1 MEQTSCPISLYFFR
15 IPAVN
20 GNIQKLARRS
30 AWVAS
35 LVAMMLSGCS
45 LISAPWHR
53 QEAARAPA
61 APPPPPAPLEVEPVL
76 AAPLA
81 THQFELR
88 DADDDVVGTVQIAI
102 TSKDDTLPDIARRFD
117 IGYEEIVRANPGVD
131 PWLPGV
137 GRKIV
142 VPTQFVLPN
151 APHEGL
157 VINVAAMRLFYYP
170 KPAKGEAQQVFTYP
184 IGIGK
189 VGWSTPEGV
198 TKVVSREKNPTW
210 RPGPGVRK
218 EHEDDNDPL
227 PAVIPPGPDNPL
239 GKYKF
244 TLGWPEYLIHGT
256 NKPYGVGLRSSHGCI
271 RLYPED
277 IEKLFNA
284 VPLGTQ
290 LRVVNQ
296 PFVFG
301 WHHGQAY
308 LQAYTVLE
316 DDPRNWQSAQRTL
329 LSKSLSARLS
339 KQLKDSSSQINWSSV
354 SQVTHAPRGLVVAVS
369 GVPGTPESVIAA
381 ARVVENRIPSGS
393 NWDGADEQDADQQ
406 SYKQLLSEREPAATP
421 KPASTAVPKPAGST

>member
-1 MEQTSCPISLYFFR
+1 M
-15 IPAVN
+15 N
-20 GNIQKLARRS
+20 GNLQKLARHS
-30 AWVAS
+30 AWLAT
-35 LVAMMLSGCS
+35 LAALMLSGCS
-45 LISAPWHR
+45 LITAPWHK
-53 QEAARAPA
+53 QELAKAPP
-61 APPPPPAPLEVEPVL
+61 APPPAAPLEVEPVL

-88 DADDDVVGTVQIAI
+88 EADDDVVGTVQIAI
-102 TSKDDTLPDIARRFD
+102 TSKEDTLPDIARRFD

-131 PWLPGV
+131 PWLPGA

-157 VINVAAMRLFYYP
+157 VINVAAMRLYYYP
-170 KPAKGEAQQVFTYP
+170 KPAKGETQQVYTYP

-218 EHEDDNDPL
+218 EHQDDNDPL
-227 PAVIPPGPDNPL
+227 PAVVPPGPDNPL
-239 GKYKF
+239 GKFKF

-277 IEKLFNA
+277 IEKLFNS

-290 LRVVNQ
+290 VRVVNQ

-301 WHHGQAY
+301 WHQGQAY

-329 LSKSLSARLS
+329 LSKSLSPRLS
-339 KQLKDSSSQINWSSV
+339 KELKDSSSQINWSSV

-369 GVPGTPESVIAA
+369 GEAGTPESVIAA

-393 NWDGADEQDADQQ
+393 NWDGSDEQDSDQQ
-406 SYKQLLSEREPAATP
+406 SYKQLLSEREPAATA